1 MSGMFGKK
9 EKRYS
14 EPIRWKKE
22 LKLGPGYLLLTLW
35 IFFTL
40 VLLGWVLCAS
50 FSTTKEI
57 FSNKLLESG
66 FHFENYVKA
75 WVNSDVSTIFFNS
88 LFYSIVSCTLLI
100 VICAPAAYALSRFD
114 FVCNKLIQ
122 TGLVASMGVPVVMIV
137 LPLFA
142 MVAGLN
148 ILNNVAANRGTLIFL
163 YIGINVPY
171 TTIFLTTFFANLSR
185 AFEEAA
191 AIDGCGFFRCLF
203 QIVFPLAMPIL
214 STVAII
220 QFFAVWNE
228 FSFSLILVNSDT
240 LRTVPVGLTM
250 FKSAYTVDYPRLMA
264 GIMTTTLPVMIL
276 YFVFS
281 KRIIEGMVAG
291 AVKG

>member
-1 MSGMFGKK
+1 MFGKK

-88 LFYSIVSCTLLI
+88 LFYSIVSCTMLI

-191 AIDGCGFFRCLF
+191 AIDGCPPVKTF
-203 QIVFPLAMPIL
+203 
-214 STVAII
+214 
-220 QFFAVWNE
+220 W
-228 FSFSLILVNSDT
+228 LI
-240 LRTVPVGLTM
+240 M
-250 FKSAYTVDYPRLMA
+250 
-264 GIMTTTLPVMIL
+264 LPM
-276 YFVFS
+276 S
-281 KRIIEGMVAG
+281 P
-291 AVKG
+291 